1 MPASFN
7 YRREKRVRTKR
18 ARRMT
23 VKKVKTRREKRRKAR
38 VRVTNKPSQCFNLD
52 CTESGEFFSR
62 LDNYQYSSYNQ
73 QP

>member
-1 MPASFN
+1 M
-7 YRREKRVRTKR
+7 RTKR

-23 VKKVKTRREKRRKAR
+23 AKKVKTRREKRRKAR

-52 CTESGEFFSR
+52 CTERGEFFSR

>member
-1 MPASFN
+1 MMA
-7 YRREKRVRTKR
+7 
-18 ARRMT
+18 
-23 VKKVKTRREKRRKAR
+23 KKVKTRREKRRKAR

-52 CTESGEFFSR
+52 CTERGEFFSR